1 MSWQDR
7 VNRTLVRA
15 TGYQL
20 RKVGPRRRRVRPS
33 RATGCSSRPAFVLSS
48 VRSGSTLLRV
58 LLDSH
63 SAIHSPQELHL
74 RDITVGVRE
83 GYPADALK
91 EIGLDEKTLQELLW
105 DRVLHRELVESGKRL
120 IVNKTPNDVFIA
132 DRIKECWPDARFLF
146 LLRHPAAVA
155 QSRQT
160 ARPQDS
166 PERNVKMVRRYCVAL
181 QRARET
187 YPGLTLR
194 YEDLAADPARVTREV
209 CAFLGVE
216 WEPAMLE
223 YGRVGHGRF
232 RAGLGDWSENIKSG
246 RVQAPAPL
254 PAADEVPAPL
264 RAVVPDVGL
273 PARPRA
279 TRRPTG
285 RACVRRAPS
294 RPFPTAGRVR
304 GGAAMARASR
314 SAALSPRRGRP
325 GAGGRSTARARRGRA
340 P

>member
-1 MSWQDR
+1 VSWQDR
-7 VNRTLVRA
+7 VNRTLVRT
-15 TGYQL
+15 TGYHL
-20 RKVGPRRRRVRPS
+20 RKAGHRRRRVRLQPGD
-33 RATGCSSRPAFVLSS
+33 RLLEAPAFVLSS

-91 EIGLDEKTLQELLW
+91 EIGLDEKSLQELLW
-105 DRVLHRELVESGKRL
+105 DRVLHRELTESGKRV

-155 QSRQT
+155 RSRQA
-160 ARPQDS
+160 ARPQDT
-166 PERNVKMVRRYCVAL
+166 PERNVKMVKRYCVAL

-232 RAGLGDWSENIKSG
+232 KAGLGDWSENIKSG
-246 RVQAPAPL
+246 RVQPAAPL
-254 PAADEVPAPL
+254 PSADEVPAPL
-264 RAVVPDVGL
+264 RAVCRTWGYLPPEGDDVPGVPDGPGVRA
-273 PARPRA
+273 ARNA
-279 TRRPTG
+279 PT
-285 RACVRRAPS
+285 V
-294 RPFPTAGRVR
+294 
-304 GGAAMARASR
+304 
-314 SAALSPRRGRP
+314 L
-325 GAGGRSTARARRGRA
+325 
-340 P
+340 

>member
-1 MSWQDR
+1 MGACGLACGGHSRVPLVSWQDR
-7 VNRTLVRA
+7 VNRALVRT

-20 RKVGPRRRRVRPS
+20 RKAGPRRRRLRQQPGDRLLES
-33 RATGCSSRPAFVLSS
+33 PAFVLSS

-91 EIGLDEKTLQELLW
+91 EIGLDEKSLQELLW

-155 QSRQT
+155 QSRAT

-166 PERNVKMVRRYCVAL
+166 PERNVKMVKRYCVAL

-254 PAADEVPAPL
+254 PAAADVPAAL
-264 RAVVPDVGL
+264 RAVSRTWGYLPPEGDDAPDGPGV
-273 PARPRA
+273 RA
-279 TRRPTG
+279 
-285 RACVRRAPS
+285 
-294 RPFPTAGRVR
+294 
-304 GGAAMARASR
+304 ARAE
-314 SAALSPRRGRP
+314 PTVP
-325 GAGGRSTARARRGRA
+325 
-340 P
+340 

>member
-1 MSWQDR
+1 MSWQET
-7 VNRTLVRA
+7 VNRVLVRSM
-15 TGYQL
+15 GYQL
-20 RKVGPRRRRVRPS
+20 RRVGPRRRRVALQPGDRLLQ
-33 RATGCSSRPAFVLSS
+33 APAFVLSS

-83 GYPADALK
+83 GYPADALR
-91 EIGLDEKTLQELLW
+91 EVGLDETTLQFLLW
-105 DRVLHRELVESGKRL
+105 DRVLHRELAESGKRL

-132 DRIKECWPDARFLF
+132 GRIRECWPDARFLF

-155 QSRQT
+155 QSRQV
-160 ARPQDS
+160 ARPQDT
-166 PERNVKMVRRYCVAL
+166 PEHNVKMVKRYGVAL
-181 QRARET
+181 QRARRT

-223 YGRVGHGRF
+223 YGRVGHGRYK
-232 RAGLGDWSENIKSG
+232 AGLGDWSQNIKSG

-254 PAADEVPAPL
+254 PPADEVPAPL
-264 RAVVPDVGL
+264 RALCRTWGYLPPDAGEVPD
-273 PARPRA
+273 
-279 TRRPTG
+279 
-285 RACVRRAPS
+285 
-294 RPFPTAGRVR
+294 
-304 GGAAMARASR
+304 
-314 SAALSPRRGRP
+314 
-325 GAGGRSTARARRGRA
+325 GAGVRAARGA
-340 P
+340 PTPL